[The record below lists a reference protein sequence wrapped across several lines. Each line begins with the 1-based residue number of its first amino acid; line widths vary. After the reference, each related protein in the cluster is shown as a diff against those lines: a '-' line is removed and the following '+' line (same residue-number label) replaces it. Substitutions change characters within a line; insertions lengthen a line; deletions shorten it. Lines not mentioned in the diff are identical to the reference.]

1 MATLVSGVVVYQNI
15 VPSQIAA
22 APVGVKIID
31 LYDDNGDLFS
41 TSQVAQMER
50 GGGALLGYFDIGHA
64 ENWRTYWATLPKSI
78 LGPSVDPGE
87 YNVEYWSST
96 WLKVAENYVQTMI
109 DQGYDGAFLDNLS
122 EAETPWAEAHA
133 PGKNSVGA
141 MDNVIEELATYA
153 RAKRS
158 WLQDLGQRL
167 GR

>member
-133 PGKNSVGA
+133 PGK
-141 MDNVIEELATYA
+141 T
-153 RAKRS
+153 R
-158 WLQDLGQRL
+158 
-167 GR
+167 